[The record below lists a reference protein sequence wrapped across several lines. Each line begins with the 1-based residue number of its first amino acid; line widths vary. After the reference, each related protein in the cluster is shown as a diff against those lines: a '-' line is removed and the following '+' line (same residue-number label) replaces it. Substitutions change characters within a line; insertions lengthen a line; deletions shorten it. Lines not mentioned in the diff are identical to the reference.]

1 MMLLRPVLEAPS
13 VSIETCVRACMR
25 GRRAQLRRVML
36 TRRAH
41 FGTFEEMG
49 WDEMKIRK
57 KALAGRLVG
66 KKVAAPLSPHPSK
79 AIAAGSHIEAIS
91 KLDLLLIRIGSWRAA
106 VTSWVFR

>member
-1 MMLLRPVLEAPS
+1 
-13 VSIETCVRACMR
+13 MR

-66 KKVAAPLSPHPSK
+66 KKVAAPLSPHPK
-79 AIAAGSHIEAIS
+79 
-91 KLDLLLIRIGSWRAA
+91 
-106 VTSWVFR
+106 